1 MLLLVV
7 LVSDWALMGLDPIP
21 FQGFSR
27 IIWSKRTDT
36 TSSIEAECE
45 VAALSFYLKDPQFV
59 KALMPKAAALLEA
72 SLLTGY
78 YGYALG
84 SHLIQSVYHTKQQRI
99 EYPAMKPHRTSVEHR
114 SEKRRST
121 RAQGFSTT

>member
-1 MLLLVV
+1 MLLVVV

-45 VAALSFYLKDPQFV
+45 VA
-59 KALMPKAAALLEA
+59 ALMPKAAALLEA